1 MTEYT
6 KSMDHGRP
14 LRVLVADD
22 HPVNRE
28 FVRRILEPL
37 GASVTETA
45 DGREAIEAAATTAFD
60 LILLDLKMP
69 GMDGD
74 EAVRLIRAGQGPNAK
89 VPVLA
94 FSAGQEAYDELL
106 LPDDFDG
113 ALAKPLAPN
122 TLIEAFIAY
131 CRQDAVAEDLRKF
144 G

>member
-1 MTEYT
+1 MAGYE
-6 KSMDHGRP
+6 MDAAP
-14 LRVLVADD
+14 TLAVKVLVADD

-45 DGREAIEAAATTAFD
+45 DGGEAVEAAATVAFD

-74 EAVRLIRAGQGPNAK
+74 EAVKIIRAGEGPNRNA
-89 VPVLA
+89 PILA
-94 FSAGQEAYDELL
+94 FSAGQEAFDELL
-106 LPDDFDG
+106 LPDEFDG
-113 ALAKPLAPN
+113 ALAKPLAPD
-122 TLIEAFIAY
+122 TLIEAFATY
-131 CRQDAVAEDLRKF
+131 CRKDSGISEKRRF

>member
-1 MTEYT
+1 MAGYE
-6 KSMDHGRP
+6 MDAAP
-14 LRVLVADD
+14 TLAVKVLVADD

-45 DGREAIEAAATTAFD
+45 DGGEAVEAAATVAFD

-74 EAVRLIRAGQGPNAK
+74 EAVKIIRAGEGPNRNA
-89 VPVLA
+89 PILA
-94 FSAGQEAYDELL
+94 FSAGQEAFDELL
-106 LPDDFDG
+106 LPDEFDG
-113 ALAKPLAPN
+113 ALAKPLAPD
-122 TLIEAFIAY
+122 TLIEAFATY
-131 CRQDAVAEDLRKF
+131 CRKDSGISEQRRF

>member
-1 MTEYT
+1 MAGYE
-6 KSMDHGRP
+6 MDAAP
-14 LRVLVADD
+14 TLAVKVLVADD

-45 DGREAIEAAATTAFD
+45 DGGEAVDAAATVAFD

-74 EAVRLIRAGQGPNAK
+74 EAVKIIRAGEGPNRNA
-89 VPVLA
+89 PILA
-94 FSAGQEAYDELL
+94 FSAGQEAFDELL
-106 LPDDFDG
+106 LPDEFDG
-113 ALAKPLAPN
+113 ALAKPLAPD
-122 TLIEAFIAY
+122 TLIEAFATY
-131 CRQDAVAEDLRKF
+131 CRKDSGISEKRRF

>member
-1 MTEYT
+1 MTEYSVT
-6 KSMDHGRP
+6 GEQTQAFK
-14 LRVLVADD
+14 VLVADD

-37 GASVTETA
+37 GASVTEA
-45 DGREAIEAAATTAFD
+45 VDGREAVEAAATIAFD

-74 EAVRLIRAGQGPNAK
+74 EAVRLIRAGDTPNAK
-89 VPVLA
+89 IPILA

-106 LPDDFDG
+106 LPDEFDG
-113 ALAKPLAPN
+113 ALAKPLAPD
-122 TLIEAFIAY
+122 TLIEAFATY
-131 CRQDAVAEDLRKF
+131 CGQDAASDGLRRF

>member
-1 MTEYT
+1 MAGYE
-6 KSMDHGRP
+6 MDAAP
-14 LRVLVADD
+14 TLAVKVLVADD

-45 DGREAIEAAATTAFD
+45 DGGEAVDAAATVAFD

-74 EAVRLIRAGQGPNAK
+74 EAVKIIRAGEGPNRNA
-89 VPVLA
+89 PILA
-94 FSAGQEAYDELL
+94 FSAGQEAFDELL
-106 LPDDFDG
+106 LPDEFDG
-113 ALAKPLAPN
+113 ALAKPLAPD
-122 TLIEAFIAY
+122 TLIEAFATY
-131 CRQDAVAEDLRKF
+131 CRKDSGISEQRRF

>member
-1 MTEYT
+1 MAEHEIDAGQAATF
-6 KSMDHGRP
+6 K
-14 LRVLVADD
+14 VLVADD

-45 DGREAIEAAATTAFD
+45 DGGEAVDAAATVAFD

-74 EAVRLIRAGQGPNAK
+74 EAVKIIRAGDSPNRNA
-89 VPVLA
+89 PILA
-94 FSAGQEAYDELL
+94 FSAGQEAVDELL
-106 LPDDFDG
+106 LPDEFDG
-113 ALAKPLAPN
+113 ALAKPLAPG
-122 TLIEAFIAY
+122 TLIEAFATY
-131 CRQDAVAEDLRKF
+131 CGQDAGAERPRRF